1 MKKFYKEDILSVL
14 TTREKEITYLLI
26 NGERS
31 KTIADNL
38 KLKVNTVSTFKKNIY
53 TKLKVNS
60 PIALYKLIN
69 DLN

>member
-1 MKKFYKEDILSVL
+1 MKKIYKEDVLSVL
-14 TTREKEITYLLI
+14 TTREKEITFLLI

-38 KLKVNTVSTFKKNIY
+38 KLKVNTISTFKKNIY